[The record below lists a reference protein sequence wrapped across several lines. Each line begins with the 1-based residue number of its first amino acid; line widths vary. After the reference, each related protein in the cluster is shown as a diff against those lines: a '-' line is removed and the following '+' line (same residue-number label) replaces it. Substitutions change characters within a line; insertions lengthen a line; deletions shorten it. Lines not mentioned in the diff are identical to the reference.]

1 MQVARPR
8 PESHISGV
16 LPKPRFA
23 IDRGSELAL
32 PLSTLESCLQSK
44 QRTTGLHHHVLEVP
58 TLSNVSV
65 CRTSSCLICAYHRGN
80 PTVGLDLNDFR
91 VRKSLLGSDWS
102 SETDPGSPFTP
113 KTSLGSRI
121 VIRTGKTYLGKDDS
135 RSMPIAPRDSAVP
148 DTNPPNASNFG
159 SALITNRAAW

>member
-23 IDRGSELAL
+23 IDRGSESAL

-44 QRTTGLHHHVLEVP
+44 QRTIGLQNHILEVP

-65 CRTSSCLICAYHRGN
+65 F
-80 PTVGLDLNDFR
+80 GLQAVWYVLTI
-91 VRKSLLGSDWS
+91 G
-102 SETDPGSPFTP
+102 
-113 KTSLGSRI
+113 
-121 VIRTGKTYLGKDDS
+121 VIPL
-135 RSMPIAPRDSAVP
+135 SAW
-148 DTNPPNASNFG
+148 A
-159 SALITNRAAW
+159 